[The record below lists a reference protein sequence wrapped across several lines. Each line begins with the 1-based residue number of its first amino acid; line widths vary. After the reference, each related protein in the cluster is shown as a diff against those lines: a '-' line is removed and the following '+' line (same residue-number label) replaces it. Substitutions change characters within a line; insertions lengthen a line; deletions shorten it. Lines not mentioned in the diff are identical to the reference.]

1 MTQTNSNNSEENYSI
16 KTIRMLLRDMKI
28 RMRDIDYDLKTLERR
43 KKQLL
48 DEKFSTYKSII
59 RAEFLL
65 EKFKKELD
73 TGEESDN
80 E

>member
-1 MTQTNSNNSEENYSI
+1 LTQTNSNSSEENYSI
-16 KTIRMLLRDMKI
+16 KTVRMLLRDMKI
-28 RMRDIDYDLKTLERR
+28 RMKDIDYDLKTLEQR
-43 KKQLL
+43 KQQLIN
-48 DEKFSTYKSII
+48 EKFSTYKSII

-65 EKFKKELD
+65 EKFEEELN

>member
-16 KTIRMLLRDMKI
+16 KTIRMLLTDMKI
-28 RMRDIDYDLKTLERR
+28 RMKDIDYDLRSLEQR
-43 KKQLL
+43 KQQLIN
-48 DEKFSTYKSII
+48 EKFSTYKTIV

-65 EKFKKELD
+65 DKFEKEMDIEK
-73 TGEESDN
+73 ESDN

>member
-16 KTIRMLLRDMKI
+16 KTIHMLLRDMKI
-28 RMRDIDYDLKTLERR
+28 RMKDIDYDLRTLERR

-65 EKFKKELD
+65 EKFEKELD
-73 TGEESDN
+73 TEEEFDN

>member
-16 KTIRMLLRDMKI
+16 KTVRMLLRDMKI
-28 RMRDIDYDLKTLERR
+28 RMKDIDYDLRTLERR

-48 DEKFSTYKSII
+48 DEKFSTYESII

-65 EKFKKELD
+65 DKFEKELG
-73 TGEESDN
+73 TEKESDN

>member
-16 KTIRMLLRDMKI
+16 KTVRMLLRDMKI
-28 RMRDIDYDLKTLERR
+28 RMKDIDYDLRTLDRR
-43 KKQLL
+43 KQQLI

-59 RAEFLL
+59 RAEHLL
-65 EKFKKELD
+65 DKFEEELD
-73 TGEESDN
+73 IEKESDA

>member
-16 KTIRMLLRDMKI
+16 KTVRMLLRDMKI

-73 TGEESDN
+73 TEEESDN

>member
-1 MTQTNSNNSEENYSI
+1 MTQTNSNNSEENYSV

-28 RMRDIDYDLKTLERR
+28 RMKDIDYDLRTLERR

-48 DEKFSTYKSII
+48 DEKFSTYESII

-65 EKFKKELD
+65 DKFEKELG
-73 TGEESDN
+73 TEKESDN

>member
-28 RMRDIDYDLKTLERR
+28 RMKDIDYDLKTLERR

-48 DEKFSTYKSII
+48 DEKFSTYESII
-59 RAEFLL
+59 RAEHLL
-65 EKFKKELD
+65 DKFEKEMSTEK
-73 TGEESDN
+73 ESDN

>member
-16 KTIRMLLRDMKI
+16 KTIRMLLTDMKI
-28 RMRDIDYDLKTLERR
+28 RMKDIDYDLRSLEQR
-43 KKQLL
+43 KQQLIN
-48 DEKFSTYKSII
+48 EKFSTYKTIV

-65 EKFKKELD
+65 EKFEKELD
-73 TGEESDN
+73 TDKESDN

>member
-1 MTQTNSNNSEENYSI
+1 MTQTNSNNSEENYSV

-28 RMRDIDYDLKTLERR
+28 RMKDINYDLRTLERR
-43 KKQLL
+43 KQQLI

-73 TGEESDN
+73 TEEESDN

>member
-16 KTIRMLLRDMKI
+16 KTIRMLLTDMKI
-28 RMRDIDYDLKTLERR
+28 RMKDIDYDLRTLEQR
-43 KKQLL
+43 KQQLIN
-48 DEKFSTYKSII
+48 EKFSTYKTIV

-65 EKFKKELD
+65 DKFEKEMD
-73 TGEESDN
+73 TEKESDN

>member
-1 MTQTNSNNSEENYSI
+1 MTQTNSNSSEENYSI
-16 KTIRMLLRDMKI
+16 KTVRMLLRDMKI
-28 RMRDIDYDLKTLERR
+28 RMKDIDYDLKTLEQR
-43 KKQLL
+43 KQQLIN
-48 DEKFSTYKSII
+48 EKFSTYKSII

-65 EKFKKELD
+65 EKFEEELN